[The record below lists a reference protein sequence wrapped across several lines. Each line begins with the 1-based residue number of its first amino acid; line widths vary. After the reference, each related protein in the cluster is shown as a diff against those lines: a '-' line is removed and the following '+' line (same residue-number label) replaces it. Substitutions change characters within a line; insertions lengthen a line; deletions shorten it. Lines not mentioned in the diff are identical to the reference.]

1 MATVASGRSAC
12 PQCRAVFRGGFQR
25 CPHDGTP
32 LSTEDRDPL
41 VGSVL
46 ADRYLVESVIG
57 EGGIGR
63 VYRARHVRMSRRYA
77 IKVPFGELAYDP
89 KVRQRFLHEAEATSR
104 LSHPNVIGVVDVGET
119 PAGLLYMAMD
129 LAEGVS
135 LAQVVM
141 EEGPLA
147 RGRVLRIVEQM
158 AAGLGHAHARGL
170 VHRDLKPENVIL
182 EREPDGSDRVRIVDF
197 GIAILRDAE
206 GHSGR
211 LTTEGI
217 VLGTPH
223 YMSPEQACNLPIDH
237 RTDLFALGL
246 ITYEM
251 LAGVLPFDG
260 TPVEVARKNLGADA
274 PRITTRVPG
283 LVVDHYLQALA
294 FWLMKKKPEERPQ
307 SADEIVEVVR
317 LIERDPIEA
326 AKRLHLGELEEVE
339 MGVAPVADTNLPAP
353 KGMIRPRA
361 PLPAKQSKS
370 AKLVPAEA
378 VVAEGTEAAAP
389 SLPPVAQRLRDD
401 DLEPVYTTERQG
413 KRRGFWIVLAALL
426 LAFGA
431 VVAILTTRSPEPA
444 REAAAPSVDAA
455 VVVRAAPD
463 ATVVVAV
470 APDAAVP
477 DAQVTVAELPID
489 AGVKKSGNGGRKPK
503 IDAGVATAP
512 PPRIDAGTKIVE
524 PPAGDEPPSTASLS
538 ALYKQVGRQLNAL
551 VATKGEEA
559 ALAFK
564 KRYGDIPYLEAI
576 RKPALRAE
584 AMAKLRS
591 LSKEIDRAN

>member
-1 MATVASGRSAC
+1 
-12 PQCRAVFRGGFQR
+12 
-25 CPHDGTP
+25 
-32 LSTEDRDPL
+32 
-41 VGSVL
+41 
-46 ADRYLVESVIG
+46 
-57 EGGIGR
+57 
-63 VYRARHVRMSRRYA
+63 
-77 IKVPFGELAYDP
+77 
-89 KVRQRFLHEAEATSR
+89 
-104 LSHPNVIGVVDVGET
+104 
-119 PAGLLYMAMD
+119 MAMD

-135 LAQVVM
+135 LAHVVM
-141 EEGPLA
+141 EDGPLP
-147 RGRVLRIVEQM
+147 RGRVLRILEQM

-182 EREPDGSDRVRIVDF
+182 EREPDGTDRVRIVDF

-206 GHSGR
+206 GNSGR

-260 TPVEVARKNLGADA
+260 TPVEVARKNLGADP

-283 LVVDHYLQALA
+283 LVVDHYLQAIA
-294 FWLMKKKPEERPQ
+294 FWLMKKRPEERPQ
-307 SADEIVEVVR
+307 SADEVVEVVR

-326 AKRLHLGELEEVE
+326 AKRLQLGELEEVE

-361 PLPAKQSKS
+361 PLPAKQAKS
-370 AKLVPAEA
+370 AKLVPAED
-378 VVAEGTEAAAP
+378 VVAEGTEAPARTV
-389 SLPPVAQRLRDD
+389 PPVAQRLQDD
-401 DLEPVYTTERQG
+401 DLEPAYETERG

-431 VVAILTTRSPEPA
+431 VIAILATRSPEPA

-463 ATVVVAV
+463 APVVVAI

-477 DAQVTVAELPID
+477 DAQVTVAELPVD
-489 AGVKKSGNGGRKPK
+489 AGVKKNGGRKPR

-512 PPRIDAGTKIVE
+512 PTRIDAGTKVVE
-524 PPAGDEPPSTASLS
+524 PPREGDEPPTTASLS

-551 VATKGEEA
+551 VAAKGEEA
-559 ALAFK
+559 ALTFK

-584 AMAKLRS
+584 AMAKLRT